1 MTVGVSENWGV
12 GRRGQG
18 LAALLPSGFSLSPCL
33 PLADLKSK
41 LCRCLSGVTKVGLT
55 QDKRSG
61 SSLVLV
67 QFFL

>member
-1 MTVGVSENWGV
+1 MTVGVSENWGA

-41 LCRCLSGVTKVGLT
+41 LCRCLSGVTKV
-55 QDKRSG
+55 
-61 SSLVLV
+61 VLLRPNSR
-67 QFFL
+67 QEEWK